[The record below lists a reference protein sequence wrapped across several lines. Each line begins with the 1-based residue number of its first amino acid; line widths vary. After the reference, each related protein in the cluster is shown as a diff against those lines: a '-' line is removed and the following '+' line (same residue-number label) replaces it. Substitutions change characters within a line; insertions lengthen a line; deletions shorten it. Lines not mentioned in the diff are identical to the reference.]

1 VIAGRPDLG
10 MPDWRGYVAG
20 QPLTRE
26 QITDVVA
33 WLAGQRRPVPGRLT
47 TDFDPRPRAR

>member
-20 QPLTRE
+20 QPLAP
-26 QITDVVA
+26 QQVSDVVA
-33 WLAGQRRPVPGRLT
+33 
-47 TDFDPRPRAR
+47 